1 MEKDGAKPFVPVK
14 WTAELETGFPDVD
27 AQHHTLVGLLN
38 KAGAALNA
46 SKPALLEHLLHELIA
61 YSQYHFETEET
72 LMRRYRYAENAPFEA
87 ATHLNQHRSFTTRVH
102 VMYDTLIEDGELQPR
117 ELLDFLS
124 NWLALHIRH
133 TDQLLVHFVAQLPG
147 WDRE

>member
-1 MEKDGAKPFVPVK
+1 MEKDSAKPFVPVK
-14 WTAELETGFPDVD
+14 WSAELETGFPDVD
-27 AQHHTLVGLLN
+27 AQHHTLIGLLN

-46 SKPALLEHLLHELIA
+46 SKPAQLEHLLQELIA

-72 LMRRYRYAENAPFEA
+72 LMRRCRYAENAPFEA
-87 ATHLNQHRSFTTRVH
+87 ATHLNQHRSFTSRIH

-124 NWLALHIRH
+124 SWLALHIRH
-133 TDQLLVHFVAQLPG
+133 TDQLLVHFVAQAPG
-147 WDRE
+147 WHGE